1 MSASVQTT
9 ISPLACCVP
18 IRRTV
23 PAPPLRGKCTTRI
36 RGRFG
41 SAARSRSSVASVD
54 ASSTAISSYGSPLA
68 SMARLI
74 RSTSRR
80 TWSCSLKHGSTM
92 DTCGSRPSGGV
103 PRYRGSAWAG
113 GPGWGGGT
121 VPNGDEGYDGSAP
134 NNPGSGGAS
143 CAGPV
148 SYEDGAPYAG
158 VASYAGVSYTGG
170 APYTGGASY
179 DDAGSRGGCR

>member
-41 SAARSRSSVASVD
+41 SAARSRSSVASLD

-68 SMARLI
+68 SMAWLI

-103 PRYRGSAWAG
+103 PRYRGSTRAG
-113 GPGWGGGT
+113 GSGQGGGA
-121 VPNGDEGYDGSAP
+121 VPNEDEDGYDGLAP
-134 NNPGSGGAS
+134 NGPGSGGAS
-143 CAGPV
+143 YAGRV
-148 SYEDGAPYAG
+148 SYEDGAPYAD
-158 VASYAGVSYTGG
+158 VTSYAGVS
-170 APYTGGASY
+170 
-179 DDAGSRGGCR
+179 